1 MLSKDIFNNFK
12 PYFQDTCSL
21 GLALFVCF
29 AVYYYKKYENA
40 FYIKIAS
47 VVCIFYSI
55 FDLYSGATID
65 FWIHHIAQFVLCAIA
80 AIWHTKANDVMQY
93 IYYCLLVEVSSIF
106 FSFRSLF
113 RTYLKQNSDSNITSV
128 KIIKQAQP
136 INELLFFTTFMYTR
150 IYLFNKN
157 VVFNPE
163 FYSKVY
169 ATFDF
174 YMTGKMITVCTAVL
188 SIINL
193 YWSKFLIKRFITKA
207 CGRDITEYKPDP
219 KDPFLMEI
227 EAAKAK
233 LLK

>member
-1 MLSKDIFNNFK
+1 MLSKDIFNNIK
-12 PYFQDTCSL
+12 PYLQDTCSL

-29 AVYYYKKYENA
+29 AIYYYNKYDND
-40 FYIKIAS
+40 FYIKISS
-47 VVCIFYSI
+47 VICIFYSL

-80 AIWHTKANDVMQY
+80 AFWSTKATEIMKY
-93 IYYCLLVEVSSIF
+93 IYYCLVVEISSIF
-106 FSFRSLF
+106 YSFRSLF
-113 RTYLKQNSDSNITSV
+113 RTYLKQNPDSNTTSV
-128 KIIKQAQP
+128 KIIKQFQP
-136 INELLFFTTFMYTR
+136 INELLFFITFMYTR

-157 VVFNPE
+157 VVLNPQC
-163 FYSKVY
+163 YTDVNS
-169 ATFDF
+169 TFDF
-174 YMTGKMITVCTAVL
+174 YMTGKILLASASVL

-207 CGRDITEYKPDP
+207 CGRDITEYNPDP

-227 EAAKAK
+227 EAVKTK

>member
-1 MLSKDIFNNFK
+1 MSSDIFNNIK
-12 PYFQDTCSL
+12 PYLQDTCSL

-29 AVYYYKKYENA
+29 AIYYYNKYDNS

-65 FWIHHIAQFVLCAIA
+65 FWIHHIAQFVLCGITSV
-80 AIWHTKANDVMQY
+80 WNTKANDVMQY
-93 IYYCLLVEVSSIF
+93 IYYYLLVEISSIF

-113 RTYLKQNSDSNITSV
+113 RTYLKENPGSNTTSV
-128 KIIKQAQP
+128 KIIKQVQP
-136 INELLFFTTFMYTR
+136 INELLFFATFMYTR
-150 IYLFNKN
+150 LYLFNKH

-163 FYSKVY
+163 FYTRVY

-174 YMTGKMITVCTAVL
+174 YMTDRILMASTAVL
-188 SIINL
+188 SIVNL

>member
-1 MLSKDIFNNFK
+1 MSSDIFNNIK

-29 AVYYYKKYENA
+29 AIYYYNKYDNS

-65 FWIHHIAQFVLCAIA
+65 FWIHHIAQFVLCGITSV
-80 AIWHTKANDVMQY
+80 WNTKANDVMQY
-93 IYYCLLVEVSSIF
+93 IYYYLLVEISSIF

-113 RTYLKQNSDSNITSV
+113 RTYLKENPGSNTTSV
-128 KIIKQAQP
+128 KIIKQVQP
-136 INELLFFTTFMYTR
+136 INELLFFATFMYTR
-150 IYLFNKN
+150 LYLFNKH

-163 FYSKVY
+163 FYTRVY

-174 YMTGKMITVCTAVL
+174 YMTDRILMASTAVL
-188 SIINL
+188 SIVNL

-227 EAAKAK
+227 EAVKAK
-233 LLK
+233 LIK